1 MSNEK
6 EDNRS
11 LAELAKNAIEVQNAV
26 NLSGVVISFAR
37 DISRLR
43 VILNESLGKD
53 FSTDKLNKHPICVM
67 YASKIDSLTG
77 ADVSEHPFQ
86 RSYTWCE
93 ELERK
98 EGYYARL
105 SR

>member
-11 LAELAKNAIEVQNAV
+11 LAELAKNAIDVQNAV

-53 FSTDKLNKHPICVM
+53 FSTDKLNQHPICVM
-67 YASKIDSLTG
+67 YASKIDSLTVG
-77 ADVSEHPFQ
+77 YEGGPDSRFTNAYD
-86 RSYTWCE
+86 WCQE
-93 ELERK
+93 ACRD
-98 EGYYARL
+98 
-105 SR
+105 